1 MTWLADTQQNRPSV
15 DKAEKLKAKR
25 AALVVQV
32 QTLGR
37 TVTFRTDAARRFHNE
52 DLTALAK
59 QIAAIDRQLGR
70 G

>member
-1 MTWLADTQQNRPSV
+1 MTWLADTQQNRP
-15 DKAEKLKAKR
+15 DEKKTAALLAKR
-25 AALVVQV
+25 EELVRKVQL
-32 QTLGR
+32 LGR
-37 TVTFRTDAARRFHNE
+37 TVSFRTEAARRFHNE